1 MYPNPLIMQHA
12 GIYTKEIPED
22 DAHMEIFELRPD
34 LLISWSIIE
43 TSNDGINSM
52 DMRGNWTVSA
62 EKLSMFL
69 IDDDNEELYQEHYL
83 WDGNHWCAENEPEIV
98 LNKRN
103 GPEGI
108 KDRMYFDLR

>member
-22 DAHMEIFELRPD
+22 SAHIEIFELRPD

-43 TSNDGINSM
+43 ATNDGLNTL
-52 DMRGNWTVSA
+52 DMRGNWVVSA

-69 IDDDNEELYQEHYL
+69 INDDNEEMYQEHYL
-83 WDGNHWCAENEPEIV
+83 WDGDNWRAEGDPDIM

-103 GPEGI
+103 GPEHI